1 MGIPP
6 AVIVS
11 VKPGLDALPEDFNG
25 TALFFGQAA

>member
-11 VKPGLDALPEDFNG
+11 DKPGINALPADFNG
-25 TALFFGQAA
+25 TALFFG